1 LVGPLRAVREVW
13 DARHLT
19 YELARADLVR
29 HTSRLRLGILWWFLD
44 PLVLA
49 LIYWGLVDQ
58 LLGRGESIHPR
69 YWLFL
74 FLGLIVWKQFA
85 QCLSGCS
92 GVYNRRQGLIKN
104 LAVPLVTLPGAV
116 VLQTFHLFVQAI
128 LVVIVFLGISGGVSL
143 GWIQLLGLLGIQFI
157 TMFGIGLMVAAP
169 MARQP
174 DLRELVPHFLKV
186 LFYLSPV
193 LYSFD
198 FLQAKLE
205 GSEYLGWLNVYI
217 LVHPVGDLIDAYRHV
232 LLDDGVLSLNGWV
245 ILVARSALYFSA
257 GCFLQD
263 RFQRH
268 LLEGIR

>member
-1 LVGPLRAVREVW
+1 MVREVW

-19 YELARADLVR
+19 YELARADLIR

-128 LVVIVFLGISGGVSL
+128 LVVMVFLGISGELSL
-143 GWIQLLGLLGIQFI
+143 GWIQLLGLLAIQII
-157 TMFGIGLMVAAP
+157 TMFGIGLMVAVP
-169 MARQP
+169 MSSQP
-174 DLRELVPHFLKV
+174 DLRALLPHALKV

-193 LYSFD
+193 LYSFE
-198 FLQAKLE
+198 FLQLKIQ
-205 GSEYLGWLNVYI
+205 GTSYIQWLN
-217 LVHPVGDLIDAYRHV
+217 AYRLIHPLVDLLGAYRTV
-232 LLDDGVLSLNGWV
+232 LLDNDLVPLGTWLSMGGRTVVCLGLGLW
-245 ILVARSALYFSA
+245 LHSR
-257 GCFLQD
+257 CQH
-263 RFQRH
+263 R
-268 LLEGIR
+268 LLEALR

>member
-1 LVGPLRAVREVW
+1 VREVW
-13 DARHLT
+13 DARHLM

-85 QCLSGCS
+85 QCLSGCC

-104 LAVPLVTLPGAV
+104 LSVPLVSLPGSV
-116 VLQTFHLFVQAI
+116 VLQTFHLFVQAVV
-128 LVVIVFLGISGGVSL
+128 VVIVFLGVSGEASL
-143 GWIQLLGLLGIQFI
+143 GWIQLLGLLVIQFI

-169 MARQP
+169 MASQP
-174 DLRELVPHFLKV
+174 DLRELLPHFLKV

-193 LYSFD
+193 LYSFE
-198 FLQAKLE
+198 FLQAKLDD
-205 GSEYLGWLNVYI
+205 SEFLHWLGVYI
-217 LVHPVGDLIDAYRHV
+217 FIHPVGDLIDEYRHV
-232 LLDDGVLSLNGWV
+232 LLADGVLSLNGWV
-245 ILVARSALYFSA
+245 ILVVRSALYLSA
-257 GCFLQD
+257 GCLLQG
-263 RFQRH
+263 RFERH
-268 LLEGIR
+268 LLEGLR